1 MTGKEDVAD
10 TMGELAGKMGDL
22 EVRLNLKAY
31 YSAKDQ
37 GHSVS
42 EIKNLAT
49 QMGEWKAG
57 LPTSCGRLF

>member
-31 YSAKDQ
+31 
-37 GHSVS
+37 
-42 EIKNLAT
+42 
-49 QMGEWKAG
+49 
-57 LPTSCGRLF
+57 